1 MAELATLAQV
11 LIEIGV
17 PIALA
22 RALRARRPV
31 GWRALL
37 VGVLAFLLSQVG
49 HLPFNALVGP
59 LLPAPPSPW
68 AVPVASV
75 FLGLSAGV
83 FEELAR
89 YGAMRWALAKQQ
101 TGAHALAYGVGH
113 GGVESTILGVLAA
126 TTLLNVLLIERVG
139 PQALGVPP
147 GQIPMVE
154 QGMRELHDAGALPHL
169 LAAVERV
176 CAISFHVAAS
186 TLVMRAVVEKRV
198 RWLLL
203 AIAYHALTDGM
214 LLPLQRSFGTEITEV
229 FILGTVPVSL
239 VVLIWTVRALPSLP
253 VPPREAR
260 PAASGAPIELVRADK
275 RYGEVHALKS
285 ATFTLR
291 AGERACLLGPNGAG
305 KTTTIRLITGALA
318 PSSGFAFVLG
328 RTADEDE
335 FLACKAR
342 MGIVPQQPGMYEHLT
357 VRQYLALVRELYG
370 AGDAPEVAA
379 ARLGLEEALDRAT
392 SALSGGMQRRL
403 ALAAA
408 LLPHPELLVLDEP
421 SAGLD
426 PLASRQMIAAVR
438 EASAG
443 RTTLLCTHNLAE
455 AEELCDSVV
464 ILRGGEVVVHEAID
478 ELRKKT
484 QARVALRAHGTREH
498 LVEALRGLGHV
509 AEPGESEPETRV
521 PLLDAERAAPALLR
535 ALLEA
540 GVEVFE
546 CRVVQPSLEDL
557 FFQAVVGPAPET
569 AAPPPTERGEAS
581 P

>member
-1 MAELATLAQV
+1 MVELATLAQV

-22 RALRARRPV
+22 RAVRARRPV
-31 GWRALL
+31 GWRALF
-37 VGVLAFLLSQVG
+37 VGVLAFVLSQVG

-89 YGAMRWALAKQQ
+89 YAAMRWALAKQQ
-101 TGAHALAYGVGH
+101 TGPHALAYGIGH
-113 GGVESTILGVLAA
+113 GGVESAILGVLAA

-139 PQALGVPP
+139 PAALGIPAA
-147 GQIPMVE
+147 QIPTVE
-154 QGMRELHDAGALPHL
+154 QGLREFHEGGALPHL
-169 LAAVERV
+169 LAALERI

-186 TLVMRAVVEKRV
+186 TLVMRAVVEKRA
-198 RWLLL
+198 RWLIF
-203 AIAYHALTDGM
+203 AIGYHAITDGM

-239 VVLIWTVRALPSLP
+239 LVLAWTVRALPALP

-275 RYGEVHALKS
+275 RYGEVHALRAAS
-285 ATFTLR
+285 FTLR
-291 AGERACLLGPNGAG
+291 EGERACLLGPNGAG
-305 KTTTIRLITGALA
+305 KTTTIRLITGAVA

-328 RTADEDE
+328 HTADEDA
-335 FLACKAR
+335 FLACKGR

-370 AGDAPEVAA
+370 RGDAPEVAA
-379 ARLGLEEALDRAT
+379 ARLGLEDALDRAT

-408 LLPHPELLVLDEP
+408 LAPHPDVLVLDEP

-426 PLASRQMIAAVR
+426 PVASRQMIAAVR
-438 EASAG
+438 EASQG

-464 ILRGGEVVVHEAID
+464 ILRGGEVVLHASID

-484 QARVALRAHGTREH
+484 LARIALRAQGAS
-498 LVEALRGLGHV
+498 EALALALRSLGHETE
-509 AEPGESEPETRV
+509 AGDEGEVLV
-521 PLLDAERAAPALLR
+521 PALDAERAAPALLR
-535 ALLEA
+535 ALLAA
-540 GVEVFE
+540 GVDVYE
-546 CRVVQPSLEDL
+546 CRVVKPSLEDL
-557 FFQAVVGPAPET
+557 FFQAVSGGASEPRSVSPAAREV
-569 AAPPPTERGEAS
+569 S